1 MKNLLFIFSNRR
13 GKIKQKVL
21 KVLDDFKN
29 NNPAYRINI
38 VITEHPYHLTEAI
51 YEFAEKYNKGI
62 VFVAGGDGS
71 LNEAVNAL
79 MSIESQIA
87 LCPLPFG
94 TANDFCRL
102 LYDKFNIQEFLLKLG
117 EAKIALVDVLKLSGN
132 IRMLGTGPDNIN
144 LSYKPIIES
153 TYVLNVASLGLDTEI
168 LRSAYIYMKN
178 IPFLKGT
185 AYSLAV
191 IKHFIKFNSIPLTLS
206 IDGKEFDQD
215 CLLGAFCNGGFYGNG
230 FNPAPNCDLQD
241 GKMNFC
247 YLPPI
252 NKMNFLKLAP
262 KYKNGS
268 ILSAPEVKTGFA
280 KSVRISSQNNQAI
293 LANYDGILFD
303 SSEFNI
309 DVIKQA
315 IPLAFVGEYAQ
326 KMITDPNSL
335 LEF

>member
-117 EAKIALVDVLKLSGN
+117 EAKITLVDVLKLSG
-132 IRMLGTGPDNIN
+132 
-144 LSYKPIIES
+144 
-153 TYVLNVASLGLDTEI
+153 
-168 LRSAYIYMKN
+168 
-178 IPFLKGT
+178 
-185 AYSLAV
+185 
-191 IKHFIKFNSIPLTLS
+191 
-206 IDGKEFDQD
+206 
-215 CLLGAFCNGGFYGNG
+215 
-230 FNPAPNCDLQD
+230 
-241 GKMNFC
+241 
-247 YLPPI
+247 
-252 NKMNFLKLAP
+252 
-262 KYKNGS
+262 
-268 ILSAPEVKTGFA
+268 
-280 KSVRISSQNNQAI
+280 
-293 LANYDGILFD
+293 
-303 SSEFNI
+303 
-309 DVIKQA
+309 
-315 IPLAFVGEYAQ
+315 
-326 KMITDPNSL
+326 
-335 LEF
+335 

>member
-1 MKNLLFIFSNRR
+1 
-13 GKIKQKVL
+13 
-21 KVLDDFKN
+21 
-29 NNPAYRINI
+29 
-38 VITEHPYHLTEAI
+38 
-51 YEFAEKYNKGI
+51 
-62 VFVAGGDGS
+62 
-71 LNEAVNAL
+71 
-79 MSIESQIA
+79 
-87 LCPLPFG
+87 
-94 TANDFCRL
+94 
-102 LYDKFNIQEFLLKLG
+102 
-117 EAKIALVDVLKLSGN
+117 
-132 IRMLGTGPDNIN
+132 
-144 LSYKPIIES
+144 
-153 TYVLNVASLGLDTEI
+153 
-168 LRSAYIYMKN
+168 
-178 IPFLKGT
+178 
-185 AYSLAV
+185 
-191 IKHFIKFNSIPLTLS
+191 
-206 IDGKEFDQD
+206 
-215 CLLGAFCNGGFYGNG
+215 
-230 FNPAPNCDLQD
+230 PNCDLQD